1 MVYFKLVQLA
11 RYVMHAKC
19 KSVSACKIY
28 VRSEINPHKVSK
40 TLTTTLRRKIMIPK
54 IILTILALNFFV
66 ITASIL
72 RFIADERIRV
82 SKKEICGYIIAYTAC
97 AIFGGLCI
105 GLCTV
110 VGSGGFVAMLTNP
123 LLGRNTVIGL
133 LLMFAGSWADMCMYV
148 SRKEP
153 DDNDQ
158 EEEVK
163 ETKGK
168 RDDR

>member
-1 MVYFKLVQLA
+1 
-11 RYVMHAKC
+11 
-19 KSVSACKIY
+19 
-28 VRSEINPHKVSK
+28 
-40 TLTTTLRRKIMIPK
+40 MIPK

-110 VGSGGFVAMLTNP
+110 VGSGGFEAMLTNP